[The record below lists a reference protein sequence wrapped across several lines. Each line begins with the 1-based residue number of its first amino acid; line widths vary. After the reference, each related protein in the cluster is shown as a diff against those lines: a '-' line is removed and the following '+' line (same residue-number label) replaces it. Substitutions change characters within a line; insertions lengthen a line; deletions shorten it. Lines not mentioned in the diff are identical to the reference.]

1 MTVAAA
7 LTEIATDLLYR
18 EALYLD
24 ERRWDEW
31 LDLFASPLEFWV
43 PAWKSDGEPTS
54 DPESEVSL
62 LYISTHLELE
72 ERVARVRSGKS
83 IASVPLPRTAH
94 AVTNIMVEPE
104 AEGDTLAVRSVATTH
119 IYNVKRREPYLVFA
133 RNQYVLVETATEWR
147 IRRKKVLLLNDYIP
161 TMMDFYTI

>member
-1 MTVAAA
+1 MTVAAE

-31 LDLFASPLEFWV
+31 LALYDSPLEFWV
-43 PAWKSDGEPTS
+43 PAWKSEDEPTR

-62 LYISTHLELE
+62 LYLTTHLELE
-72 ERVARVRSGKS
+72 ERVARVRSGRS
-83 IASVPLPRTAH
+83 AASTPLPRTAH
-94 AVTNIMVEPE
+94 AVANILVEPDAE
-104 AEGDTLAVRSVATTH
+104 ADALAVRSIATTH

-133 RNQYVLVETATEWR
+133 RNQYLLVETATEWR